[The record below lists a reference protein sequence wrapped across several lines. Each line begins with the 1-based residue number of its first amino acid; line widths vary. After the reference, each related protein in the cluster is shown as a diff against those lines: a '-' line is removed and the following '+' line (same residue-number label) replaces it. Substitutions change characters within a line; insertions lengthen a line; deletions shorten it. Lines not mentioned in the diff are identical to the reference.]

1 MVVINDCQGH
11 VAGGTFDQSTNDQ
24 ASQPMPQMRRSW
36 VTPAWERLDTP
47 MEVTMYAGQR

>member
-1 MVVINDCQGH
+1 MVVINDRQGH
-11 VAGGTFDQSTNDQ
+11 VARGMFDQSTNDQ
-24 ASQPMPQMRRSW
+24 ASQPMPQTCKSW